1 MYIVPQ
7 PREMKLNEGVL
18 CAYEYDLVLDKNCET
33 NIFIAAKELKNIMQE
48 NGFTNTRILKP
59 INVKE
64 NCIYL
69 TFEEKDSQG
78 YSITVN
84 EKGVVVKGESQQ
96 GLFYGIQTLKQIIM
110 QNGINIPYL
119 EINDKPDMTERGYYL
134 DISRGRVPTVEGI
147 KKFIDKAA
155 FYKYTDFQLYIE
167 HTFAWEGFEEIY
179 THQGYLTAEEILEID
194 AYCRERY
201 IDLVPSFAL
210 FGHLFNLLQS
220 KSYNEYCEL
229 KDHKMVKH
237 NYRERMEH
245 HTIDLS
251 NPKSFDLLK
260 EMLGQVI
267 PLFTSKKFNICCDE
281 TVDLGVGRAKEMA
294 DKIGKGQMYVNHINA
309 LYKYL
314 HDEMG
319 KEIMFWGDIVGNY
332 FLDIM
337 GDCSDVVTQLP
348 EDIICLLWEYNYPMR
363 EKRYVTIMENSL
375 TKCLC
380 PWTAGASR
388 FIPLYHGTGYV
399 GCDNID
405 EMARFGKKNGVYRM
419 LVTDWGDSGHVCHA
433 ELRFPLLAL
442 GGAKAWNN
450 DSLDGFEKFDCYI
463 SEIEYGN
470 SEMLSLLKQVSE
482 ISKPYQWESLVAEYN
497 RSGAS
502 VDINAVMS
510 EVLPPEESLKDVYF
524 KLENLEK
531 KIASCKMN
539 DSRDAI
545 ITAVKGTRLVV
556 AIKLAEKYPVMDNF
570 VLANK
575 IEKWFE
581 EFALVWRKDNK
592 EGELHRM
599 YEFLEIYCARL
610 RTKE

>member
-7 PREMKLNEGVL
+7 PKELKSGDGIL
-18 CAYEYDLVLDKNCET
+18 CAYEYDVVLDKHCEN
-33 NIFIAAKELKNIMQE
+33 NIFIAAKDLKNVMIE
-48 NGFTNTRILKP
+48 NGFTNTKIVKP
-59 INVKE
+59 LTKRE
-64 NCIYL
+64 NCIFL
-69 TFEEKDSQG
+69 TFEEKGGQG
-78 YSITVN
+78 YSLNVN
-84 EKGVVVKGESQQ
+84 EKGIIVNGESQR
-96 GLFYGIQTLKQIIM
+96 GLFYGIQSLKQIIM
-110 QNGINIPYL
+110 QSGINVPYL
-119 EINDKPDMTERGYYL
+119 EINDSPDMKERGYYL

-220 KSYNEYCEL
+220 KSYNKYCEL
-229 KDHKMVKH
+229 ENHKMIKH

-251 NPKSFDLLK
+251 NPESFELLK
-260 EMLGQVI
+260 RMLDQVI
-267 PLFTSKKFNICCDE
+267 PLFTSNKFNICCDE
-281 TVDLGVGRAKEMA
+281 TVDLGIGRAKEMA

-319 KEIMFWGDIVGNY
+319 KTIMFWGDIVGNY

-348 EDIICLLWEYNYPMR
+348 EDIICLLWEYNHPMR
-363 EKRYVTIMENSL
+363 EKRYVTIMENRL
-375 TKCLC
+375 TKCVC
-380 PWTAGASR
+380 PWTACASR

-399 GCDNID
+399 GYDNID
-405 EMARFGKKNGVYRM
+405 EMARFGKKNGVDRM

-442 GGAKAWNN
+442 GGAKSWNN
-450 DSLDGFEKFDCYI
+450 DSLDGFCEFDRYI
-463 SEIEYGN
+463 SQIEYGN
-470 SEMLSLLKQVSE
+470 PEVLALLKEVSE
-482 ISKPYQWESLVAEYN
+482 VSKLFQWGNLISEYN
-497 RSGAS
+497 NCVAS
-502 VDINAVMS
+502 VDINAPKC
-510 EVLPPEESLKDVYF
+510 EKKPPTKKMKEAYS
-524 KLENLEK
+524 KLEELEI

-539 DSRDAI
+539 ESRDAV
-545 ITAVKGTRLVV
+545 ITAVKGTRLVI

-575 IEKWFE
+575 IEQWFE

-592 EGELHRM
+592 ESELNRM
-599 YEFLEIYCARL
+599 YEFLEIYCTEL
-610 RTKE
+610 RE